1 MPFPHLI
8 QYLSGSNGLAA
19 VQFVVFVAVFALL
32 VDRAV
37 RAMGWLGRPLASGEP
52 VANAVVDGLTQFC
65 VGLGLLLTFSGLYGY
80 IGSGRGDD
88 QAALLMALGSSAL
101 GYSAWTLCSAAAV
114 VDGWRGVSAGA
125 GSLGEVAA
133 RHRQGAE
140 PPFDAEDVF
149 RSGLDTGCGLPGF
162 AAGGARR
169 GRGLDWDGQP
179 LADDEAD
186 ELDGGGEAGDGD
198 DDDGDREVGEETF
211 DEQETIGDPGGWGG
225 FVGGAAG
232 DADPAADGLGGLDGY
247 QRPLGGGDRFG
258 GGAGADLGACRAAW
272 PVAGDGP
279 AADTGS
285 GPPLPGGNG
294 RPQPHAP
301 GGPPVV

>member
-37 RAMGWLGRPLASGEP
+37 RAVGWLGRPLACGEP

-80 IGSGRGDD
+80 IGSGQGDD

-114 VDGWRGVSAGA
+114 VDGWRGVAAKSEPLDGA
-125 GSLGEVAA
+125 
-133 RHRQGAE
+133 
-140 PPFDAEDVF
+140 P
-149 RSGLDTGCGLPGF
+149 
-162 AAGGARR
+162 ARR
-169 GRGLDWDGQP
+169 GMGFGSDLDSEGDGRSSYDSARGLPSHAVGDARRARGLDWDGQP
-179 LADDEAD
+179 LS
-186 ELDGGGEAGDGD
+186 DGED
-198 DDDGDREVGEETF
+198 DDSDEGDQISDEDENDDIGEETF

-225 FVGGAAG
+225 FMGGAAG
-232 DADPAADGLGGLDGY
+232 DADPATARGLGGLDGY

-258 GGAGADLGACRAAW
+258 GGAGADLGPRRAAW

-279 AADTGS
+279 AADAGS
-285 GPPLPGGNG
+285 SPPLPGGNG
-294 RPQPHAP
+294 RPKPHAP